1 MITDWQQRR
10 ALMVAQQLQARGIR
24 DRRVLDAMGRLLRER
39 FIPEEMRE
47 LAYEDRPIPIGH
59 GQTISQPYIV
69 GLMTQELAVEPGQ
82 RVLDIGCGSGYQA
95 AILGLLAGQVYA
107 VERVPELAAQARL
120 ALAQC
125 GADNVTVVVGDGT
138 LGLAEHAPYDRI
150 LCGAAGPEVP
160 PAWLEQLLDGGRIV
174 MPLGPPE
181 QQELVAIEKR
191 GGQILRRT
199 LCGVRFVPLIGEHGW
214 PG

>member
-174 MPLGPPE
+174 MPLGTPE